1 MLLGNRLANFFP
13 NPEEEEKR
21 QVKEREARLA
31 EEQESVTRDT
41 GPKEPTPSV
50 SKVLQ
55 LDVGSEV
62 GEDTAGELR
71 ELQTEHANLVMELE
85 KTNMLL
91 DIQYRLKQDYQDEVT
106 FILWEF
112 LYLVCVSLILR
123 KKDSCTILV
132 TSHRSHLLIF
142 TEY

>member
-1 MLLGNRLANFFP
+1 MLLGNRLVNFLP

-21 QVKEREARLA
+21 RVKEREARLA
-31 EEQESVTRDT
+31 EEQEPVTRDT
-41 GPKEPTPSV
+41 CPKEPTPSV

-55 LDVGSEV
+55 LDVESEV

-91 DIQYRLKQDYQDEVT
+91 DIQYKLKQDYQDEVT